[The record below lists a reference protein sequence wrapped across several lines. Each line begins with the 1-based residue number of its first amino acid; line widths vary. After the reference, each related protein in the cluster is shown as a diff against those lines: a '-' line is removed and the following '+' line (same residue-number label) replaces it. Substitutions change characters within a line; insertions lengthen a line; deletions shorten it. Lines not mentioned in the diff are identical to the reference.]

1 MNTIIC
7 PDSVPSFLRF
17 FDLSVAPPLLF
28 YAYIPAI
35 IVALF
40 FGFYILKKDNYS
52 LQSKLLLGIAV
63 SFSIWVLNLIFQ
75 WTISYVKIDMFSWQI
90 TPFFEILI
98 PILSIYFAYVFL
110 NKKDIP
116 LSAKIIFSFLV
127 FTLAITIPTKFN
139 TLSFDYQNC
148 QANYGD
154 VYYHFVYIFELL
166 AIFIVDYLC
175 IKKYLRTSKEDT
187 TTKKQ
192 AVILAIGSTLFLT
205 IFFLSNILGEFT
217 KTYQI
222 NLFGPMGILVF
233 IGFMTFMIVRY
244 GLFQIKLIATQ
255 ALVLGI
261 SILIGSQ
268 LLSPSNII
276 DEVVTASTLVAFL
289 IAGLYLIRS
298 VKHEIEAKEAL
309 KIANERQAETTSLI
323 THQIR
328 GVFTTTK
335 AGLSAVIDGSYG
347 PIPQNLMDVMKHMF
361 KSQEDGV
368 IEVQTFLQA
377 QKIESGTVQYDF
389 KPFDLKTL
397 VEELSAKE
405 KPRADSKS
413 LEYEVRI
420 NNEDYVIEGDRVYLT
435 QLVDNFID
443 NAIRYT
449 EKGSIKIQLSR
460 KPDSVL
466 YSVKDSGV
474 GIKEED
480 KDKIFTKYGHG
491 TDSRKINSD
500 SSGLGLY
507 IVKGIVVGHGGKI
520 WYETEI
526 GKGTTFFAEIPIKQI
541 TKK

>member
-1 MNTIIC
+1 MNTNIC
-7 PDSVPSFLRF
+7 LDAVPSFLKF
-17 FDLSVAPPLLF
+17 FDISVAPPLLF

-35 IVALF
+35 VAALF
-40 FGFYILKKDNYS
+40 FGFYIFKKDNHS

-75 WTISYVKIDMFSWQI
+75 WTIAYVNIDMFSWQI

-116 LSAKIIFSFLV
+116 LSTKIIFSFFV

-139 TLSFDYQNC
+139 TLSFDYLNC

-166 AIFIVDYLC
+166 TIFIVDYIC
-175 IKKYLRTSKEDT
+175 IKKFLETPKEELAM
-187 TTKKQ
+187 KQQ
-192 AVILAIGSTLFLT
+192 AVILAVGSTIFLS

-222 NLFGPMGILVF
+222 NLFGPIGILVF

-244 GLFQIKLIATQ
+244 GLFHMKLIATQ

-268 LLSPSNII
+268 LFSPSNIG
-276 DEVVTASTLVAFL
+276 DEIITALTLIAFLVAGF
-289 IAGLYLIRS
+289 YLIRS
-298 VKHEIEAKEAL
+298 VKSEIEAKEAL
-309 KIANERQAETTSLI
+309 KIINEKQQETMSFI

-335 AGLSAVIDGSYG
+335 AGLSTVIEGSYG
-347 PIPQNLMDVMKHMF
+347 PVPPKIMEVMDHMF
-361 KSQEDGV
+361 KSQEEGV
-368 IEVQTFLQA
+368 NEVQTFLQT
-377 QKIESGTVQYDF
+377 QKIESGTVQYGH
-389 KPFDLKTL
+389 KPFDLKAL
-397 VEELSAKE
+397 VEEDSAKE
-405 KPRADSKS
+405 KTRAESKG
-413 LEYEVRI
+413 LQYEVQI
-420 NNEDYVIEGDRVYLT
+420 DNGDFTIEGDKVYLK
-435 QLVDNFID
+435 QVIDNLID

-449 EKGSIKIQLSR
+449 EKGSVKIQLSR
-460 KPDSVL
+460 KTDTVL

-480 KDKIFTKYGHG
+480 KKKMFIKYGSG
-491 TDSRKINSD
+491 AESRKINPD
-500 SSGLGLY
+500 TKGLGLY
-507 IVKGIVVGHGGKI
+507 FVKIIVVGCGGRI
-520 WYETEI
+520 WYETEV
-526 GKGTTFFAEIPIKQI
+526 GKGTTFFVELPVSGS
-541 TKK
+541 KKK